1 MSRYSGPRL
10 RILKRLGPLPGFGKK
25 IHQKY
30 QKQNSQAKKENK
42 KKQKQKQKKK
52 NKAYSY
58 TLRLTEKQKLRYN
71 YGLTEKN
78 LTKYVRNAQKQKR
91 STIFNSHRQ
100 GEILLKN
107 LEMRLDNIVF
117 RCGFAPTL
125 PAARQL
131 ITHGH
136 VFLNGKKRSRPS
148 LPCKVQDSITI
159 NKKIQSPQLYEQ
171 PQKSSF
177 LSLDPKNCIGKIQN
191 SIERKDISLTI
202 NELLVI
208 EYYSRRNG

>member
-10 RILKRLGPLPGFGKK
+10 RIFKRLGPLPGFGKN
-25 IHQKY
+25 IHEKY
-30 QKQNSQAKKENK
+30 QKQNSQELKKT
-42 KKQKQKQKKK
+42 KKQK
-52 NKAYSY
+52 NKAYS
-58 TLRLTEKQKLRYN
+58 LRLIEKQKLRYN

-78 LTKYVRNAQKQKR
+78 LAKYVRNAQKQKK
-91 STIFNSHRQ
+91 ST

-117 RCGFAPTL
+117 RCGFTSTL

-136 VFLNGKKRSRPS
+136 VFLNGKKRTRPS
-148 LPCKVQDSITI
+148 IPCKPQDSITL
-159 NKKIQSPQLYEQ
+159 NKKIQTYYGQAP
-171 PQKSSF
+171 KSSF
-177 LSLDPKNCIGKIQN
+177 LSLDAKNNRGKVHQTIK
-191 SIERKDISLTI
+191 RKDVHLNIK
-202 NELLVI
+202 ELLVI

>member
-10 RILKRLGPLPGFGKK
+10 RLFKRLGPLPGFGQN

-30 QKQNSQAKKENK
+30 QKYQNANLQASKKTNK
-42 KKQKQKQKKK
+42 QK
-52 NKAYSY
+52 NKAYS
-58 TLRLTEKQKLRYN
+58 LRLIEKQKLRYN
-71 YGLTEKN
+71 YGLTEQN
-78 LTKYVRNAQKQKR
+78 LANYVRKAQKHKN
-91 STIFNSHRQ
+91 ST

-117 RCGFAPTL
+117 RCGFTSTL

-136 VFLNGKKRSRPS
+136 VFLNGQKRTRPS
-148 LPCKVQDSITI
+148 LLCKPQDAITLH
-159 NKKIQSPQLYEQ
+159 KKIPISSEKAFQ
-171 PQKSSF
+171 SSF
-177 LSLDPKNCIGKIQN
+177 ISFDATNHRAQIHQTLQRLPFNIQ
-191 SIERKDISLTI
+191 
-202 NELLVI
+202 ELLVI

>member
-10 RILKRLGPLPGFGKK
+10 RLFKRLGPLPGFGNNMY
-25 IHQKY
+25 QKY
-30 QKQNSQAKKENK
+30 QKYKNVHRQDFVFKKK
-42 KKQKQKQKKK
+42 KKQKNQ
-52 NKAYSY
+52 AYF
-58 TLRLTEKQKLRYN
+58 LRLIEKQKLRYH

-78 LTKYVRNAQKQKR
+78 LAKYVRTAQKQKK
-91 STIFNSHRQ
+91 ST

-117 RCGFAPTL
+117 RCGFTSTL

-136 VFLNGKKRSRPS
+136 IFLNGQKRTRPSISCQPEDSITLHKKIHIHKKIQTSPYGKNGKKRPS
-148 LPCKVQDSITI
+148 PFFSFDVKNNSAKVHR
-159 NKKIQSPQLYEQ
+159 
-171 PQKSSF
+171 
-177 LSLDPKNCIGKIQN
+177 
-191 SIERKDISLTI
+191 SIERRDVHLPVQ
-202 NELLVI
+202 ELFVV

>member
-10 RILKRLGPLPGFGKK
+10 RILKRLGPLPGFGKN

-30 QKQNSQAKKENK
+30 QNYQKYQKENSQKLRKRK
-42 KKQKQKQKKK
+42 RQK
-52 NKAYSY
+52 NKAYS
-58 TLRLTEKQKLRYN
+58 LRLIEKQKLRYN

-78 LTKYVRNAQKQKR
+78 LAKYFRNAQKQKK
-91 STIFNSHRQ
+91 ST

-117 RCGFAPTL
+117 RCGFTSTL

-136 VFLNGKKRSRPS
+136 VFLNGKKRTRPS
-148 LPCKVQDSITI
+148 IPCKPQDSITL
-159 NKKIQSPQLYEQ
+159 NKKIYFYGKAP
-171 PQKSSF
+171 KSSF
-177 LSLDPKNCIGKIQN
+177 LSFDAKNTRGTVYQTIK
-191 SIERKDISLTI
+191 RKDVNLNI

-208 EYYSRRNG
+208 EYYSGRNG